1 MCEATL
7 ILSVVAGASSAV
19 SQAQQQNAQYRAQV
33 AEVHRSNA
41 MARQDYI
48 NKLNI
53 ASHDDQ
59 LKGRQF
65 EAELKAAAAEKTA
78 YWKQLEINQIE
89 QSRASTAAQ
98 MELQDKAE
106 EAALKGQ
113 TLLAESIRAQG
124 SLLASGMQ
132 SGQSMFGELQQA
144 ERELGFAQAEIDAGL
159 LNAEQQY
166 AMKEYD
172 IALSQYSAD
181 ATTFSSLRGGPTL
194 APSASFAPIEP
205 IMKARPSKP
214 SSLGPILGG
223 ITTGMTTYIGTKGF
237 RGGGGKKLNQKSW
250 KPGSSVAP
258 GYDKGGPAGAY
269 I

>member
-7 ILSVVAGASSAV
+7 ILSVVSGAASAV
-19 SQAQQQNAQYRAQV
+19 SQAQQQNAQYQAQV

-65 EAELKAAAAEKTA
+65 EAELKAAASAKTA
-78 YWKQLEINQIE
+78 YWKQKEINQIE
-89 QSRASTAAQ
+89 QTRASTAAQ

-106 EAALKGQ
+106 EAALQGQ

-124 SLLASGMQ
+124 SILASGMQ

-159 LNAEQQY
+159 WNAEKQY
-166 AMKEYD
+166 GMKEFY
-172 IALSQYSAD
+172 IALSKFSAD
-181 ATTFSSLRGGPTL
+181 ATALGQLDSGPTL
-194 APSASFAPIEP
+194 APSASFAPVKPIKKEP
-205 IMKARPSKP
+205 PSKP
-214 SSLGPILGG
+214 SPLGAIMSGV
-223 ITTGMTTYIGTKGF
+223 TTGMSTYVGTKGY
-237 RGGGGKKLNQKSW
+237 RDN
-250 KPGSSVAP
+250 
-258 GYDKGGPAGAY
+258 
-269 I
+269 